1 MNSSLRDFD
10 YTRTCI
16 NVTMCI
22 IRFFS
27 SEAFSAHKTKEI
39 LQKLK
44 LVDSDV
50 TQLSTELCYHVELAE
65 GCDYL
70 NINQIKVLQWLLSS
84 PMQPHALKNET
95 VYKNVEQNQLIIEI
109 GPRFNFS
116 TADSSNS
123 VQICESV
130 GLNDIVRLEVSTR
143 YLITFQKAKD
153 VTKKQF
159 EELASSLH
167 DRMTQCIYT
176 KENLPRKSFNEG
188 LPKDLEPWF
197 VVPLQKEGRPAME
210 KVNQKLGLA
219 FDSWDMDLY
228 MDLFV
233 NKLKRDPTSVELF
246 DLAQSN
252 SEHSRHWFFKGKLIL
267 DGKEIDE
274 SLIDMVASTQN
285 NSNDNNV
292 IKFGDNSSAIK
303 GFKHTKLRPKDVKAP
318 SEVVQEVT
326 ESDII
331 FTAETHNMPTAV
343 APFSGATTGTG
354 GRIRDVQ
361 GVGRGGHTVAGTA
374 GYSVGNLHI
383 PGYDLPWEE
392 KNWEYPSNFASP
404 LQIIIEASNGASDYG
419 NKFGEPVVSGFVQS
433 YGLKNG
439 DNVREEFVKP
449 IMFSGGIGYMP
460 HTMIRKN
467 HPEKGMLLVK
477 VGGPVYR
484 IGVGGG
490 AASSVAVQGGDSRDH
505 ALDFGAVQRGDAEMG
520 NRLNR
525 VVRGCLESDI
535 NPVES
540 IHDQGAGGNGNVL
553 KELVEPE
560 GAVVFTKEFQLGD
573 PTITTL
579 ELWGAE
585 YQEND
590 ALLCSKTNKHILE
603 EICNRE
609 RCPVSFVGEVT
620 GDGYMS
626 LVEDSLN
633 EKYLSRPVRSRP
645 DVQAKLPYDLHLE
658 AVLGNMPRKTFDLKQ
673 DKRTKLPL
681 SLPKDITVKSALDR
695 VLRLVNVASKRYLTN
710 KVDRCVTGLVAQQ
723 QCVGPLHTPLAD
735 CAIIALS
742 YTDLVGSATS
752 IGTQNIKG
760 LLDPAAGARLSL
772 GEALTNLVFAGISE
786 LEDVKC
792 SGNWMWAGK
801 TGAEGAA
808 LVVACDA
815 VCAAM
820 KAIGVAVDGG
830 KDSLSMCAHVA
841 GEKVKSPGTL
851 VVSTYAPCPDIT
863 VKIEPTL
870 LKEGAAL
877 IHVPVTDKYRL
888 GGSALAQ
895 CYKQLG
901 DNPPDLDD
909 PAVLRSLFKITQ
921 KLLKEKKLLS
931 GHDIS
936 EGGFITTVL
945 EMGIGGLR
953 GLTLDLKAN
962 VSAIEALFN
971 EELGIVLEVDQK
983 DVTYVLDQY
992 KKGGVNAKVI
1002 GAVGKYGMNSQVVVK
1017 VNGENVLDTT
1027 LIDVYRMWEETSYQL
1042 ECLQANSD
1050 CVRQEWQGLEKRK
1063 GVTYNVTFDPSA
1075 AVVKTK
1081 SIRVA
1086 VLREEGTN
1094 GDREMIASLL
1104 MANFEVFDVTMSDL
1118 QRKKITLDAF
1128 QGLVFPGGFSYADTL
1143 GSAKGWAAG
1152 ILFSEGLSSQFT
1164 HFKNRTDTFSLG
1176 VCNGCQLMGLLGWFD
1191 PEPKQSDRK
1200 QVFLDHNASERF
1212 ECRWSAVKITED
1224 TTKEDVWF
1232 RGMGGSV
1239 LGVWVAHGE
1248 GRFTVSEPHLLS
1260 ALHKNRQVAMQYVD
1274 DNGAPTEVYPMNPNG
1289 SPDGLAGVRSRDGR
1303 HVAMMPHPER
1313 CVLRWQAAA
1322 PPAAPPRAS
1331 DPASNASPWIRL
1343 FQNAYTWA
1351 SQQ

>member
-1 MNSSLRDFD
+1 
-10 YTRTCI
+10 
-16 NVTMCI
+16 MCI
-22 IRFFS
+22 LRFFS

-39 LQKLK
+39 LEKLQQ
-44 LVDSDV
+44 VDADI
-50 TQLSTELCYHVELAE
+50 TQLSTELCYHVELRE

-70 NINQIKVLQWLLSS
+70 NINQIKVLKWLLSS
-84 PMQPHALKNET
+84 PLQPQALRNET
-95 VYKNVEQNQLIIEI
+95 VYKNVQGNQIVIEI

-130 GLNDIVRLEVSTR
+130 GLRDVIRLEVSTR
-143 YLITFQKAKD
+143 YMISFGKAKS
-153 VTKKQF
+153 VSEKLH
-159 EELASSLH
+159 EALAAPLH

-176 KENLPRKSFNEG
+176 KDNLPRTSFNEG

-197 VVPLQKEGRPAME
+197 VVPLQKEGRSAME

-219 FDSWDMDLY
+219 FDSWDMDFY
-228 MDLFV
+228 MDMFV

-252 SEHSRHWFFKGKLIL
+252 SEHSRHWFFKGKLLL
-267 DGKEIDE
+267 DGHEINE
-274 SLIDMVASTQN
+274 SLIDMVASTQKTSN
-285 NSNDNNV
+285 NNNV

-303 GFKHTKLRPKDVKAP
+303 GFKHSKLRPTNVRNPSQVVK
-318 SEVVQEVT
+318 EET

-374 GYSVGNLHI
+374 GYSVGNLHV

-392 KNWEYPSNFASP
+392 KGWEYPNNFASP
-404 LQIIIEASNGASDYG
+404 LQIIIDASNGASDYG
-419 NKFGEPVVSGFVQS
+419 NKFGEPLISGFVQS

-460 HTMIRKN
+460 HNMIKKN
-467 HPEKGMLLVK
+467 KPGKGMMLVK

-525 VVRGCLESDI
+525 VVRGCLEAEI

-560 GAVVFTKEFQLGD
+560 GAVVYTKEFQLGD

-590 ALLCSKTNKHILE
+590 ALLCSKENREVLE
-603 EICNRE
+603 DICRRE

-626 LVEDSLN
+626 LVEDSYTD
-633 EKYLSRPVRSRP
+633 KYLDRNERLKP
-645 DVQAKLPYDLHLE
+645 DIKSKMPYDLHLE
-658 AVLGNMPRKTFDLKQ
+658 AVLGNMPRKTFDLVTE
-673 DKRTKLPL
+673 KRTKLPL
-681 SLPKDITVKSALDR
+681 TLPENVTVHDALNR

-710 KVDRCVTGLVAQQ
+710 KVDRCVTGLIAQQ

-742 YTDLVGSATS
+742 YYDLVGSATS

-760 LLDPAAGARLSL
+760 LLDPAAGARMSL

-801 TGAEGAA
+801 TGAEGGA
-808 LVVACDA
+808 LVRACRAVCDA
-815 VCAAM
+815 MASV
-820 KAIGVAVDGG
+820 GVAVDGG
-830 KDSLSMCAHVA
+830 KDSLSMCAQVA

-863 VKIEPTL
+863 VKIEPAL
-870 LKEGAAL
+870 LEEGSAL
-877 IHVPVTDKYRL
+877 IYVPVNPGKYRL

-901 DNPPDLDD
+901 DNPPDLDE
-909 PAVLRSLFKITQ
+909 PTVLKSMFKVTQ
-921 KLLKEKKLLS
+921 RLLKEGKLLS
-931 GHDIS
+931 GHDVS
-936 EGGFITTVL
+936 EGGFITTAI
-945 EMGIGGLR
+945 EMGIGGIR
-953 GLTLDLKAN
+953 GLNLDVQVPSN
-962 VSAIEALFN
+962 VSEIAALFN
-971 EELGIVLEVDQK
+971 EELGIILEVRSAN
-983 DVTYVLDQY
+983 VAYVLNEY
-992 KKGGVNAKVI
+992 KKNYVFAKQV
-1002 GAVGKYGMNSQVVVK
+1002 GTTGKYGMNSEVSIK
-1017 VNGENVLDTT
+1017 VNGKQVLGTK

-1042 ECLQANSD
+1042 ECLQANTE

-1081 SIRVA
+1081 SVRVA

-1094 GDREMIASLL
+1094 GDREMIASLM
-1104 MANFEVFDVTMSDL
+1104 MANFDVFDVTMSDL
-1118 QRKKITLDAF
+1118 QNKKITLDAF

-1152 ILFSEGLSSQFT
+1152 ILFSESLSSQFS
-1164 HFKNRTDTFSLG
+1164 HFKKRNDTFSLG
-1176 VCNGCQLMGLLGWFD
+1176 VCNGCQLMALLGWID
-1191 PEPKQSDRK
+1191 PESTEKSASK
-1200 QVFLDHNASERF
+1200 TQVFLDHNTSERF

-1224 TTKEDVWF
+1224 KSDVWF

-1248 GRFTVSEPHLLS
+1248 GRFTVSEPRLLDK
-1260 ALHKNRQVAMQYVD
+1260 LQDNGQVAMQYVD
-1274 DNGAPTEVYPMNPNG
+1274 DNGEPTEVYPMNPNG
-1289 SPDGLAGVRSRDGR
+1289 SPVGIAGVRSRDGR

-1313 CVLRWQAAA
+1313 CVLRWQCSVSAAA
-1322 PPAAPPRAS
+1322 PAGAANPTS
-1331 DPASNASPWIRL
+1331 QASPWSRL
-1343 FQNAYTWA
+1343 FQNAYSWA
-1351 SQQ
+1351 SHQ

>member
-1 MNSSLRDFD
+1 
-10 YTRTCI
+10 
-16 NVTMCI
+16 MCI
-22 IRFFS
+22 IRFFTC
-27 SEAFSAHKTKEI
+27 EAFSAHKTKEI
-39 LQKLK
+39 LEKLK
-44 LVDSDV
+44 RVDNDIAA
-50 TQLSTELCYHVELAE
+50 LSTELCYHVEIAE

-70 NINQIKVLQWLLSS
+70 NINQIKILQWLLSS
-84 PMQPHALKNET
+84 PLQPHSLKNES
-95 VYKNVEQNQLIIEI
+95 VYKFVKDDQLIIEI

-123 VQICESV
+123 VQICKSV
-130 GLNDIVRLEVSTR
+130 GLHDVVRLEVSTR
-143 YLITFQKAKD
+143 YLITFKSSK
-153 VTKKQF
+153 VVNKKVF
-159 EELASSLH
+159 EDLAASLH

-176 KENLPRKSFNEG
+176 KENLPRHSFNEG
-188 LPKDLEPWF
+188 LPKDLEPWY
-197 VVPLQKEGRPAME
+197 VVPLKNEGMAAMK

-219 FDSWDMDLY
+219 FDSWDMQFY

-252 SEHSRHWFFKGKLIL
+252 SEHSRHWFFKGQMIL
-267 DGKEIDE
+267 DGVKIDE
-274 SLIDMVASTQN
+274 SLIDMVASTQKY
-285 NSNDNNV
+285 SNDNNV

-303 GFKHTKLRPKDVKAP
+303 GFKHTKLRPSNVREP
-318 SEVVQEVT
+318 SQVLTEVT

-374 GYSVGNLHI
+374 GYSVGNLLI
-383 PGYDLPWEE
+383 PGYDLPWED
-392 KNWEYPSNFASP
+392 KDWKYPNNFASP
-404 LQIIIEASNGASDYG
+404 LQIIIDASNGASDYG
-419 NKFGEPVVSGFVQS
+419 NKFGEPLISGFVQS

-439 DNVREEFVKP
+439 DNIREEFIKP

-460 HTMIRKN
+460 HQMIKKN
-467 HPEKGMLLVK
+467 KPEEGMLLVK

-525 VVRGCLESDI
+525 VVRGCLEAKI

-590 ALLCSKTNKHILE
+590 ALLCSKENRNVLE
-603 EICNRE
+603 DICRRE

-620 GDGYMS
+620 GDGFMS
-626 LVEDSLN
+626 LVEDSF
-633 EKYLSRPVRSRP
+633 KDSYLKRSDRQKP
-645 DVQAKLPYDLHLE
+645 DVVEKMPYDLHLE
-658 AVLGNMPRKTFDLKQ
+658 AVLGNMPRKTFDLQ
-673 DKRTKLPL
+673 TEKRTKVPLALPQ
-681 SLPKDITVKSALDR
+681 DVTVEKALNR

-735 CAIIALS
+735 CAIISLT
-742 YTDLVGSATS
+742 YHEKVGSATS

-792 SGNWMWAGK
+792 SGNWMWPGK
-801 TGAEGAA
+801 TGTQGGS
-808 LVVACDA
+808 LVVACKA
-815 VCAAM
+815 LTKAM
-820 KAIGVAVDGG
+820 GELGVAIDGG
-830 KDSLSMCAHVA
+830 KDSLSMCANV
-841 GEKVKSPGTL
+841 GGQNVQSPGTL

-863 VKIEPTL
+863 VKVEPAL
-870 LKEGAAL
+870 VKEGSAL
-877 IHVPVTDKYRL
+877 IHIAVTPGQYRI

-909 PAVLRSLFKITQ
+909 PRVLKSLFKVTQ

-945 EMGIGGLR
+945 EMGIGGIR
-953 GLTLDLKAN
+953 GLELNIQKSQ
-962 VSAIEALFN
+962 VSPINILFN
-971 EELGIVLEVDQK
+971 EELGIVLEVEQS
-983 DVTYVLDQY
+983 DVQYVLKEY
-992 KKGGVNAKVI
+992 EKSGVTASVI
-1002 GAVGKYGMNSQVVVK
+1002 GVAGKYGMQSNVTVK
-1017 VNGENVLDTT
+1017 VNGEAVLDMK
-1027 LIDVYRMWEETSYQL
+1027 LIDVFRMWEETSYQL
-1042 ECLQANSD
+1042 ERLQTNSD
-1050 CVRQEWQGLEKRK
+1050 CIKQEWEGLEKRK
-1063 GVTYNVTFDPSA
+1063 GATYSVCFDPSA
-1075 AVVKTK
+1075 AVVPTK
-1081 SIRVA
+1081 AVRVA

-1094 GDREMIASLL
+1094 GDREMIASLM
-1104 MANFEVFDVTMSDL
+1104 MANFDVFDVTMSDL
-1118 QRKKITLDAF
+1118 HSKKITLDAF

-1152 ILFSEGLSSQFT
+1152 ILYSEAIYDQFSRFR
-1164 HFKNRTDTFSLG
+1164 NRKDTFSLG
-1176 VCNGCQLMGLLGWFD
+1176 VCNGCQLMALLGWVD
-1191 PEPKQSDRK
+1191 PDQRTTSVRK
-1200 QVFLDHNASERF
+1200 TQIFLDHNQSERF
-1212 ECRWSAVKITED
+1212 ECRWSAIKINENANQ
-1224 TTKEDVWF
+1224 DVWF
-1232 RGMGGSV
+1232 RGMEGSV

-1248 GRFTVSEPHLLS
+1248 GRFAYSQPSIRDQLQS
-1260 ALHKNRQVAMQYVD
+1260 NGQIAMQYVD
-1274 DNGAPTEVYPMNPNG
+1274 DDGVPTEVYPMNPNG
-1289 SPDGLAGVRSRDGR
+1289 SPDGLAGVRSPDGR

-1313 CVLRWQAAA
+1313 CVLRWQCATQ
-1322 PPAAPPRAS
+1322 PATVSNPARPDS
-1331 DPASNASPWIRL
+1331 DASPWLRL
-1343 FQNAYTWA
+1343 FQNAYIWA
-1351 SQQ
+1351 SQQN

>member
-1 MNSSLRDFD
+1 MS
-10 YTRTCI
+10 
-16 NVTMCI
+16 I

-27 SEAFSAHKTKEI
+27 CEAFSVHKTKEI
-39 LQKLK
+39 LQKLRVID
-44 LVDSDV
+44 LDV
-50 TQLSTELCYHVELAE
+50 VELSTELCYHVELAE
-65 GCDYL
+65 GCEYL
-70 NINQIKVLQWLLSS
+70 NINQIKILQWLLSS
-84 PMQPHALKNET
+84 PLQPNALRNNT
-95 VYKNVEQNQLIIEI
+95 VYTNVKDNQVVIEI

-130 GLNDIVRLEVSTR
+130 GLHDVVRLEVSTR
-143 YLITFQKAKD
+143 HLITFNK
-153 VTKKQF
+153 TKNVSKKHF
-159 EELASSLH
+159 EDLASVLH

-176 KENLPRKSFNEG
+176 SENLPRHSFNEG

-210 KVNQKLGLA
+210 RVNQKLGLA
-219 FDSWDMDLY
+219 FDSWDMDFY
-228 MDLFV
+228 TDLFV

-252 SEHSRHWFFKGKLIL
+252 SEHSRHWFFKGKIIL
-267 DGKEIDE
+267 DGKEINE
-274 SLIDMVASTQN
+274 SLIDMVASTQAT
-285 NSNDNNV
+285 SNDNNV

-303 GFKHTKLRPKDVKAP
+303 GFKHTKLKPTNVRAP
-318 SEVVQEVT
+318 SQVIQEVT

-374 GYSVGNLHI
+374 GYSVGNLNV
-383 PGYDLPWEE
+383 PGYELPWEE

-419 NKFGEPVVSGFVQS
+419 NKFGEPVITGFVQS

-460 HTMIRKN
+460 HSMIKKN
-467 HPEKGMLLVK
+467 KPDKGMLLVK
-477 VGGPVYR
+477 IGGPVYR

-490 AASSVAVQGGDSRDH
+490 AASSVAVQGGDKRDH

-525 VVRGCLESDI
+525 VVRGCLEADV

-553 KELVEPE
+553 KELVEPS
-560 GAVVFTKEFQLGD
+560 GAVVFTAEFQLGD

-590 ALLCSKTNKHILE
+590 ALLCSKENRTVLE
-603 EICNRE
+603 EICQRE

-626 LVEDSLN
+626 LVEGPFSDQ
-633 EKYLSRPVRSRP
+633 YLSRNERLKPEIK
-645 DVQAKLPYDLHLE
+645 AKLPYDLHLE
-658 AVLGNMPRKTFDLKQ
+658 AVLGNMPRKTFDLRQ
-673 DKRTKLPL
+673 DKRSKLPL
-681 SLPKDITVKSALDR
+681 SLPKDVTVKSALDR

-735 CAIIALS
+735 CAVIALS
-742 YTDLVGSATS
+742 YNELVGSATS

-760 LLDPAAGARLSL
+760 LLDPAAGARMSL
-772 GEALTNLVFAGISE
+772 GEALTNLVFAGISS

-792 SGNWMWAGK
+792 SGNWMWSGK
-801 TGAEGAA
+801 TGGAGAA

-815 VCAAM
+815 VCGAM
-820 KAIGVAVDGG
+820 RRLGVAVDGG
-830 KDSLSMCAHVA
+830 KDSLSMCAQVA
-841 GEKVKSPGTL
+841 GDTVRSPGTL

-863 VKIEPTL
+863 VKIEP
-870 LKEGAAL
+870 AL
-877 IHVPVTDKYRL
+877 TVENSVLVHVPVSAGKYRL

-901 DNPPDLDD
+901 DNPPDLDQ
-909 PAVLRSLFKITQ
+909 PAVLKSLFKITQ

-953 GLTLDLKAN
+953 GLHVDLQAP

-971 EELGIVLEVDQK
+971 EELGIVVEVAPENLQ
-983 DVTYVLDQY
+983 YVLAEY
-992 KKGGVNAKVI
+992 NNSGVKAQKI
-1002 GAVGKYGMNSQVVVK
+1002 GVTGKYGMRSEVSVK
-1017 VNGENVLDTT
+1017 VNGETVLKTQ

-1042 ECLQANSD
+1042 ECLQANSA
-1050 CVRQEWQGLEKRK
+1050 CVKQEWEGLEQRK
-1063 GVTYNVTFDPSA
+1063 GVTYNVTYDPTA
-1075 AVVKTK
+1075 AVIK
-1081 SIRVA
+1081 SKSVRVA

-1118 QRKKITLDAF
+1118 QNGKITLDAF
-1128 QGLVFPGGFSYADTL
+1128 KGLVFPGGFSYADTL

-1152 ILFSEGLSSQFT
+1152 ILFSNSLSSQFA
-1164 HFKNRTDTFSLG
+1164 HFKGRSDTFSLG
-1176 VCNGCQLMGLLGWFD
+1176 VCNGCQLMALLGWID
-1191 PEPKQSDRK
+1191 PETKVQNK
-1200 QVFLDHNASERF
+1200 TQVFLDHNKSERF
-1212 ECRWSAVKITED
+1212 ECRWSAVKINAGHD
-1224 TTKEDVWF
+1224 NDVWF
-1232 RGMGGSV
+1232 RGMAGST

-1248 GRFTVSEPHLLS
+1248 GRFTATDA
-1260 ALHKNRQVAMQYVD
+1260 ALAKMQAQRQIAMQYVD
-1274 DNGAPTEVYPMNPNG
+1274 DDGVPTETYPMNPNG
-1289 SPDGLAGVRSRDGR
+1289 SPMGIAGVRSADGR

-1313 CVLRWQAAA
+1313 CVLRWQCAA
-1322 PPAAPPRAS
+1322 PPG
-1331 DPASNASPWIRL
+1331 PASPAAAAHPRSRASPWLRL

-1351 SQQ
+1351 EKH